1 MQKKQKTKK
10 QKNKKTKKRKSKKTK
25 KQKSKKTKRK
35 KQKRKKQK
43 SKKTK
48 RKKQKRKK
56 EKSKK
61 AKKPKKTQY
70 DYMNEVYLWE
80 SSKSSVGKLKYPNAE
95 TDSGLYAIPNN
106 GVYPSV
112 LAFGS

>member
-10 QKNKKTKKRKSKKTK
+10 QKNKKAK
-25 KQKSKKTKRK
+25 KQKSKKAKSK
-35 KQKRKKQK
+35 KQKTKTKKNKKQK
-43 SKKTK
+43 NHYD
-48 RKKQKRKK
+48 
-56 EKSKK
+56 
-61 AKKPKKTQY
+61 Y

-106 GVYPSV
+106 GVYASV
-112 LAFGS
+112 LAFAS

>member
-1 MQKKQKTKK
+1 M
-10 QKNKKTKKRKSKKTK
+10 QKNKKAK
-25 KQKSKKTKRK
+25 KQKSKKA
-35 KQKRKKQK
+35 KKQK
-43 SKKTK
+43 SKKA
-48 RKKQKRKK
+48 KKKKRKK
-56 EKSKK
+56 EKK
-61 AKKPKKTQY
+61 AKKHKEKRKKEKKKKKKKSKKSLWLH

-80 SSKSSVGKLKYPNAE
+80 SSKSRVGKLKYPNAE

>member
-10 QKNKKTKKRKSKKTK
+10 QKNKKTKKRKSKKT
-25 KQKSKKTKRK
+25 
-35 KQKRKKQK
+35 KKQK